1 MNYEMNNTT
10 NKTMNYKI
18 INKILRKNIYII
30 LIPIIISILILYSQN
45 VIKIV
50 TLLTLIIVGSLSKI
64 YKRFTSISIGFELIT
79 PITILIAFK
88 FGIWSAIISSIT
100 MLFASAI
107 ISGKID
113 MNVNAIE
120 IGIYSILAI
129 ITHILSGLPFLTLAL
144 SMMILRNLMLLPA
157 AFLLLGRN
165 PIQMLIV
172 VSTNI
177 IFNWIIISKFS
188 YTLTS
193 IL

>member
-1 MNYEMNNTT
+1 MNNTT